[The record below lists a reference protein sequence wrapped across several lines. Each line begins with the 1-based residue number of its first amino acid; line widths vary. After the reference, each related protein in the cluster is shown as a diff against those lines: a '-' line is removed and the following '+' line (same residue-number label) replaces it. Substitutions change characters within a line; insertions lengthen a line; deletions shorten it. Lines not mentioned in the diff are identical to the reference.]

1 MPLIDVKNLSV
12 HDPQQQ
18 KNIVT
23 NITFSLH
30 QQRCLAVIGES
41 GSGKSTVAKAL
52 IDLVAPSLEVEGTII
67 FDGKTLTN
75 QEAHQW
81 RGKRIGFISQDVMN
95 AFNPIETIGHQ
106 MVETFQRHLG
116 LRGKEGKAHSMAGL
130 TRVHLKNPYDL
141 MKKYPYELSGGML
154 QRVMIGITM
163 MLSPDMIIADE
174 PTASLDAFNRREV
187 IRQLHSLKEET
198 GVTLIVITHDLG
210 IVQEI
215 ADELMVMHQGVMLE
229 HGSAKEVFTSPEH
242 PQTKHLLETRLR
254 LSAPTETLRQQKR
267 VEAFPC

>member
-106 MVETFQRHLG
+106 MVETFQQHLG
-116 LRGKEGKAHSMAGL
+116 LRGKE
-130 TRVHLKNPYDL
+130 
-141 MKKYPYELSGGML
+141 
-154 QRVMIGITM
+154 
-163 MLSPDMIIADE
+163 
-174 PTASLDAFNRREV
+174 
-187 IRQLHSLKEET
+187 
-198 GVTLIVITHDLG
+198 
-210 IVQEI
+210 
-215 ADELMVMHQGVMLE
+215 
-229 HGSAKEVFTSPEH
+229 
-242 PQTKHLLETRLR
+242 
-254 LSAPTETLRQQKR
+254 
-267 VEAFPC
+267 